1 MSETRTRRSKDEI
14 LAEIDEKILTHK
26 KNIASLEEKKKAL
39 LNPKARKTAL
49 SMSSILKKAKEKG
62 LSAKEI
68 AKRLDLNIEE

>member
-14 LAEIDEKILTHK
+14 IAEIDAKITTHK
-26 KNIASLEEKKKAL
+26 KNIATLEARKKDL
-39 LNPKARKTAL
+39 LSPRPRKTAV

-68 AKRLDLNIEE
+68 ARKLELNLDD